1 MLVKH
6 LPRDSALVR
15 DLHGEAADWAVTD
28 YLLATAVDQLAES
41 NWMFATVNQDEEA
54 EALEYPVA
62 VRRPGAADVPGA
74 GAAAEDI
81 SEEEARPSSV
91 ELTRFFS

>member
-15 DLHGEAADWAVTD
+15 DLHGEAADWSVTD

-41 NWMFATVNQDEEA
+41 NWMFATVNQGEEA

-62 VRRPGAADVPGA
+62 VRRPGGEVPDPAPEEGRPGPGA
-74 GAAAEDI
+74 
-81 SEEEARPSSV
+81 
-91 ELTRFFS
+91 LTQFFS

>member
-15 DLHGEAADWAVTD
+15 DLHGEAADWSVTD

-41 NWMFATVNQDEEA
+41 NWMFATVNQGEEA

-62 VRRPGAADVPGA
+62 VRRPGEGVPDAAPAGAPEEGRPGPGA
-74 GAAAEDI
+74 
-81 SEEEARPSSV
+81 
-91 ELTRFFS
+91 LTQFFS

>member
-15 DLHGEAADWAVTD
+15 DLHGEAADWSVTD

-41 NWMFATVNQDEEA
+41 NWMFATVNQGEEA

-62 VRRPGAADVPGA
+62 VRRPGAPDISGSET
-74 GAAAEDI
+74 AAEYI
-81 SEEEARPSSV
+81 SEEARPSSV
-91 ELTRFFS
+91 ELTGFFS